1 MLTKT
6 FFNVKFTNFQCSPL
20 NMLCIVLAQWSNIS
34 DLPVIQTFSPMV
46 TEMLDT
52 VVYKMVTP
60 VMGRCAVHVG

>member
-6 FFNVKFTNFQCSPL
+6 FFNVKFTNFQCSCL
-20 NMLCIVLAQWSNIS
+20 NMLCVVLAQSNIS

-60 VMGRCAVHVG
+60 VMGRCTVHVG